1 MHPMRQPS
9 PTERLERVHQLL
21 RACRDEGHAMRKG
34 ATDPI
39 RDAATDAYVTAVDKL
54 VEEMA
59 ALDDIGALDELTR
72 FAQVTWGARA

>member
-1 MHPMRQPS
+1 
-9 PTERLERVHQLL
+9 
-21 RACRDEGHAMRKG
+21 MRKG